1 LRFPCDLPRKSQPLI
16 WKTWVVEG
24 TRNYKVVGKPRFFS
38 GYIYIYINCQ
48 EATYII
54 HQTWGWGH
62 YLVGDY
68 LGWGCEGGKTRNS
81 SKTWKNISTN

>member
-38 GYIYIYINCQ
+38 GYIYIY
-48 EATYII
+48 
-54 HQTWGWGH
+54 
-62 YLVGDY
+62 
-68 LGWGCEGGKTRNS
+68 
-81 SKTWKNISTN
+81 